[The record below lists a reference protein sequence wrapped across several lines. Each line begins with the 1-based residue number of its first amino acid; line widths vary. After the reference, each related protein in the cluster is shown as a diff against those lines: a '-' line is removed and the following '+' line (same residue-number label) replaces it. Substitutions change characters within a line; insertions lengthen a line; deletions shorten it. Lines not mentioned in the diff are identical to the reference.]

1 MSPDLPPSVRVNQQ
15 AKDQLIKLKRITG
28 IRQWNVLCRWALC
41 TSLADPSP
49 PLVRSIKADSNV
61 EMSWRTFAGPL
72 DAAFIALLRHRI
84 ATTSEGFDDLTDALG
99 AHLHRGIGQL
109 SGSLQ
114 NGDDI
119 TTLIGLTPGKPTAS
133 LSPCEPEP
141 SFIRPETQGASIDLP
156 ALQHRSPARP
166 PGNAQPESPLQASE
180 RTA

>member
-1 MSPDLPPSVRVNQQ
+1 MSLDLPASVRVNQQ

-28 IRQWNVLCRWALC
+28 IKQWNVLCRWALC
-41 TSLADPSP
+41 ASLSDPTP

-72 DAAFIALLRHRI
+72 DSAFVALLSQRM
-84 ATTSEGFDDLTDALG
+84 TDFSEGFEDLTEALS

-119 TTLIGLTPGKPTAS
+119 SALVGLTLKQQVA
-133 LSPCEPEP
+133 
-141 SFIRPETQGASIDLP
+141 
-156 ALQHRSPARP
+156 
-166 PGNAQPESPLQASE
+166 
-180 RTA
+180 